1 LKPYYR
7 DRVNDYFG
15 TFDTTLN
22 QAMTALTEDVQFT
35 AADRLPQPK
44 AENIALVEKMIDD
57 VCGRLQVHESHY
69 GNILIA
75 LTEAVNNAIHHG
87 NRQDASKQVTV
98 GYLVDSDRDGLRGA
112 GPGCPASTIDHL
124 PDPTD
129 PENIEKPH
137 GRGVFLMRAL
147 ADDVAFSDNGATVAM
162 AFSTAAV
169 KE

>member
-1 LKPYYR
+1 M
-7 DRVNDYFG
+7 
-15 TFDTTLN
+15 
-22 QAMTALTEDVQFT
+22 AALTEDVQYTRRIDFP
-35 AADRLPQPK
+35 AK
-44 AENIALVEKMIDD
+44 AENIALAEKLIDEA
-57 VCGRLQVHESHY
+57 CQKHGVHESHY

-87 NRQDASKQVTV
+87 NRQDPAKQVTV
-98 GYLVDSDRDGLRGA
+98 GYHVDGDRVVFVVKDQGA
-112 GPGCPASTIDHL
+112 GFDHDHL

-147 ADDVAFSDNGATVAM
+147 ADDIAFSDNGATVAM